1 MNMTSYFQSIAEI
14 LLPFLS
20 DGWQKIC
27 LDVDFTDDIVSF
39 EIEVCTSDEEIYNFE
54 LDSFSVN
61 RLIVLFKD
69 LYRMNTEISG
79 ASFLK
84 AKLTI
89 CATGAFDCDFIYG
102 ED

>member
-1 MNMTSYFQSIAEI
+1 MNITAYFQSIAEI

-20 DGWQKIC
+20 DGWKKIC
-27 LDVDFTDDIVSF
+27 LDVDFTDDIVNF
-39 EIEVCTSDEEIYNFE
+39 EIEVCTSDEKIYNLE

-61 RLIVLFKD
+61 SLIVIFRD
-69 LYRMNTEISG
+69 LYRMNIEISG
-79 ASFLK
+79 SPFLK

-89 CATGAFDCDFIYG
+89 CATGAFDCDFTYG